1 MLLNYLL
8 ECHISMTFQKIQK
21 NFRSLCTLVIKIHE
35 SCCSIFNELCFSLH
49 RLAARSLFIIP
60 LCRSFVK
67 RFFKLFSSFFVLS
80 AFADFAVPLSC
91 SSDSIPHSSPL
102 VNPFL
107 QVFSGFF
114 DFSCQWRGKGRLRW
128 AYGFCI
134 GFTNGEY
141 HVIRVDFI
149 GSSRGRLERDRGLR
163 SPIPLQ
169 HLS

>member
-49 RLAARSLFIIP
+49 CLAARSLFIIP

-67 RFFKLFSSFFVLS
+67 GFFKLFSSFFVLP
-80 AFADFAVPLSC
+80 AFADLAVPLSC

-114 DFSCQWRGKGRLRW
+114 VFSCRWGRKVSCVGLM
-128 AYGFCI
+128 GFVLASP
-134 GFTNGEY
+134 TRNT
-141 HVIRVDFI
+141 
-149 GSSRGRLERDRGLR
+149 SSYV
-163 SPIPLQ
+163 
-169 HLS
+169 